1 MSKSKSKAPKV
12 FSSKQFGK
20 VRAKMNADKQPIICL
35 YDLCR
40 NVRLQVCRIVKQL
53 PKEHVTLD
61 TCDNGTSQRMA
72 YYVTVDGMN
81 ELFAETKNR
90 GQNYDEFHDWLT
102 RVVIPT
108 LLNGGKMPLPPAPT
122 PTPKPSANSKDE
134 AILNA
139 AKMFY
144 NYSSG
149 IEFFH
154 GMMRNLFLQ
163 EIIRESIDEGK
174 VSALEMAEAYDFI
187 EDLFVALRYE
197 KRNQFEGRFQAHAHA
212 CQGLEGGEP

>member
-1 MSKSKSKAPKV
+1 MSKSKSKAPMT
-12 FSSKQFGK
+12 FSSKEFGK
-20 VRAKMNADKQPIICL
+20 VRAKMNAEKQPIIYL

-40 NVRLQVCRIVKQL
+40 NVSLQVCRIVKQI

-61 TCDNGTSQRMA
+61 TCDNGSSQRMA

-81 ELFAETKNR
+81 DVFAEVRNR
-90 GQNYDEFHDWLT
+90 GQNREAFYDWLT
-102 RVVIPT
+102 NVVLPMVR
-108 LLNGGKMPLPPAPT
+108 NGGKMPLPPAPMPK
-122 PTPKPSANSKDE
+122 PTPDRKDE

-139 AKMFY
+139 AKKFY
-144 NYSSG
+144 DYSSG

-174 VSALEMAEAYDFI
+174 VSALEMAEAYDFM
-187 EDLFVALRYE
+187 EDLFVALRFE
-197 KRNQFEGRFQAHAHA
+197 KR
-212 CQGLEGGEP
+212 P